1 MKHYFEIEHSEK
13 DDEIIPLFTK
23 AMHALPGFNDVP
35 EWEAQKDA
43 ILRRNAAK
51 KAFQEACEDL
61 DKTQKRLGAKVQTL
75 WKNKE
80 IPEHTKNI
88 LFRAFLPHP

>member
-1 MKHYFEIEHSEK
+1 MKHYFDIEHSEK
-13 DDEIIPLFTK
+13 DDEIIPVFTK
-23 AMHALPGFNDVP
+23 AIEALSGFNEMP
-35 EWEAQKDA
+35 EWERQKAA

-61 DKTQKRLGAKVQTL
+61 DQAQKALGAKVQKL
-75 WKNKE
+75 WKDDE
-80 IPEHTKNI
+80 IPAHTKDI